1 MDIHPAG
8 SASIGM
14 NRMEPLPSG
23 DRIGEGGISSETD
36 LFSGSSGKAGGSA
49 VQSPVCSE
57 ADLKRLFQAPPDEGD
72 AKISADSSPAKSD
85 VNETSKNGPGADI
98 RPSADT
104 HRETK
109 KDTYLFV
116 LNSSGETNMCKPM
129 ITALKNQ
136 GYEVK
141 VLHFRE
147 NSKTILTGQS
157 VLDEKDFIDGTN
169 ALYLPKVGSIFE
181 HEIDPARIRKIVST
195 PHHAYCR
202 LVFSKAKKLGIPSVA
217 VIDLGIPGV
226 QKMRFRQTFYKS
238 IGYADRIIVPNDTVL
253 KQIEAANGYL
263 KKKGMDGIDTGKVSL
278 GGNPGFEAFH
288 QLVEMN
294 RKKADQIR
302 EELSIGRDDMVF
314 SFSSQPTD
322 TNGKILETV
331 GKSLAILSD
340 RYPDRKIHMMLVPH
354 PRDLK
359 KVGLKNLFGTET
371 SISIDEK
378 MDILRNGAGKRGNV
392 VVHEMPK
399 YTMEKASAISGAV
412 LTEGSTTAYEC
423 ARADIPSAFVR
434 TAGQGEGGAFPGFN
448 RIPTLKDPEKLAD
461 CMDGMTKN
469 PPKGL
474 SEDLLK
480 VVDSSI
486 EPVMNVLLQE
496 K

>member
-1 MDIHPAG
+1 
-8 SASIGM
+8 
-14 NRMEPLPSG
+14 MEQLPSA
-23 DRIGEGGISSETD
+23 DRICESGVISERD
-36 LFSGSSGKAGGSA
+36 LFSGSTGSAGTAGG
-49 VQSPVCSE
+49 VGGQSPVCNE
-57 ADLKRLFQAPPDEGD
+57 AELKRIFQAPSDKGD
-72 AKISADSSPAKSD
+72 TKISADSSPAEAG
-85 VNETSKNGPGADI
+85 VNEASKSGPGEDVRLPAD
-98 RPSADT
+98 SAG
-104 HRETK
+104 EAK

-136 GYEVK
+136 GFEVK

-147 NSKTILTGQS
+147 NSKTILTEQS

-169 ALYLPKVGSIFE
+169 ALYLPRVGSIFE

-202 LVFSKAKKLGIPSVA
+202 LVFSKARKLGIPSVA
-217 VIDLGIPGV
+217 VVDLGIPGV

-238 IGYADRIIVPNDTVL
+238 IGYADSIIVPNDSVL

-263 KKKGMDGIDTGKVSL
+263 KKKGMDEIDTGKVSL

-302 EELSIGRDDMVF
+302 EELSIGRDDLVF

-322 TNGKILETV
+322 TNGRILETV
-331 GKSLAILSD
+331 GKSLAMLSD

-371 SISIDEK
+371 GISIGEK
-378 MDILRNGAGKRGNV
+378 VDILRSAAGRRGNV
-392 VVHEMPK
+392 VIHEMPK
-399 YTMEKASAISGAV
+399 YTMEKASAISSVV

-423 ARADIPSAFVR
+423 ARADIPSVFVR
-434 TAGQGEGGAFPGFN
+434 TAEQGEGGAFPGFN
-448 RIPTLKDPEKLAD
+448 RIPTLKDPQKLAD
-461 CMDGMTKN
+461 SLDEMTEN

-474 SEDLLK
+474 SDDLLK

-486 EPVMNVLLQE
+486 EPVMKVLLQQ